1 MKIYYNPKLKEL
13 ARQHRNNSTK
23 AEIKIWKYLKSKRMR
38 GYDFHRQKPI
48 DEYIVDFFCNKLKL
62 AIECDGYSHQIAET
76 WEKDQVKTKRR
87 KDLGVSV
94 LRFSD
99 NQIWNDIDNVIRVIE
114 DYIHNFEEKF
124 KSINTHPEFRNTSYS

>member
-13 ARQHRNNSTK
+13 ARQLRNNSTK
-23 AEIKIWKYLKSKRMR
+23 SEIKLWMCLKGKQMY

-62 AIECDGYSHQIAET
+62 AIECDGYSHQIVEV
-76 WEKDQVKTKRR
+76 WEKDNKKTKRLNE
-87 KDLGVSV
+87 LGIEV

-99 NQIWNDIDNVIRVIE
+99 EQILKDTENVLRVIE
-114 DYIHNFEEKF
+114 DYIERYENQK
-124 KSINTHPEFRNTSYS
+124 THP

>member
-13 ARQHRNNSTK
+13 ARQLRNNSTK
-23 AEIKIWKYLKSKRMR
+23 SEIKLWMCLKGKQMY

-62 AIECDGYSHQIAET
+62 AIECDGYSHEIVEI
-76 WEKDQVKTKRR
+76 WEKDNKKTKTL
-87 KDLGVSV
+87 KELGIEV

-99 NQIWNDIDNVIRVIE
+99 EQILKDIDNVLRVIE
-114 DYIHNFEEKF
+114 DYIERFEKN
-124 KSINTHPEFRNTSYS
+124 NTHP

>member
-13 ARQHRNNSTK
+13 ARQLRNNATK
-23 AEIKIWKYLKSKRMR
+23 SEIKLWLCLKGKKMC

-62 AIECDGYSHQIAET
+62 AIECDGYSHQIVEV
-76 WEKDQVKTKRR
+76 WEKDTKKTKRL
-87 KDLGVSV
+87 KELGIEV

-99 NQIWNDIDNVIRVIE
+99 EQIKKDIDNVLRVIE
-114 DYIHNFEEKF
+114 DYIERFENN
-124 KSINTHPEFRNTSYS
+124 NTHP

>member
-13 ARQHRNNSTK
+13 ARQLRNNSTK
-23 AEIKIWKYLKSKRMR
+23 SEIKLWLCLKGKRMN

-62 AIECDGYSHQIAET
+62 AIECDGYSHEIVDI
-76 WEKDQVKTKRR
+76 WEKDNKKTKRL
-87 KDLGVSV
+87 KELGIEV

-99 NQIWNDIDNVIRVIE
+99 EQILKDTDNVLRVIE
-114 DYIHNFEEKF
+114 DYIERFETN
-124 KSINTHPEFRNTSYS
+124 NTHP